1 MKFFFDRNMSR
12 YLAQALGK
20 LDRENEIKH
29 HDDDPRINTK
39 TTDVDT
45 WALQVIYALNEIDS
59 AVFVGQRVD
68 VFIDAG
74 KQTDEVDSLEPNS
87 WRTLAR

>member
-1 MKFFFDRNMSR
+1 MLQLRGKDDRHYPLR
-12 YLAQALGK
+12 FVRVEPYVVGK
-20 LDRENEIKH
+20 CWLT
-29 HDDDPRINTK
+29 DDNTER
-39 TTDVDT
+39 VDT
-45 WALQVIYALNEIDS
+45 RALQVIYALDEIDS

>member
-1 MKFFFDRNMSR
+1 VRVEP
-12 YLAQALGK
+12 YVVGK
-20 LDRENEIKH
+20 RWLTGD
-29 HDDDPRINTK
+29 NTER
-39 TTDVDT
+39 VDT
-45 WALQVIYALNEIDS
+45 RALQVIYALDEIDS